1 LFFLVGF
8 LTLTILLIWP
18 VFPYVVLAILLAYLL
33 NPVDRRLR
41 AVISSPGLRASLLTL
56 LVLITFAL
64 PLVYAVQV
72 ITSDVGAALQPER
85 AQEMLQRV
93 HGWLVS
99 HRAEIVATW
108 MLEGVARLRELLL
121 ASVPLLFG
129 SIFSISLGIFVC
141 LFVFYYF
148 TKEGEAIWNAFLIAL
163 PLPMKLK
170 TEVNREVTGIV
181 HAIFY
186 GQLLT
191 ALVQGFVG
199 GFGLAIFQVP
209 QALVL
214 TVLMIMLSFFPF
226 VGTPLIWGPA
236 GVLKIMAGDM
246 WQGIG
251 LLAYGAVIVM
261 NVDNVL
267 RPRLIAMHSQVHPV
281 VILIGIIG
289 GTKIFGFIGFLVGPV
304 IFAIFLQL
312 LRFFADYLPT
322 EATAP
327 PSPES

>member
-1 LFFLVGF
+1 
-8 LTLTILLIWP
+8 
-18 VFPYVVLAILLAYLL
+18 
-33 NPVDRRLR
+33 
-41 AVISSPGLRASLLTL
+41 
-56 LVLITFAL
+56 
-64 PLVYAVQV
+64 
-72 ITSDVGAALQPER
+72 
-85 AQEMLQRV
+85 
-93 HGWLVS
+93 
-99 HRAEIVATW
+99 
-108 MLEGVARLRELLL
+108 MLEGVARVREVLI
-121 ASVPLLFG
+121 ASVPVLFG

-148 TKEGEAIWNAFLIAL
+148 TKEGEAIWNAFLEAL

-170 TEVNREVTGIV
+170 TQVNREVTGIV

-199 GFGLAIFQVP
+199 GLGLAIFQVP
-209 QALVL
+209 QALML

-236 GVLKIMAGDM
+236 AVLKIMAGEM

-251 LLAYGAVIVM
+251 LLVYGAVIVM

-312 LRFFADYLPT
+312 LRFFADYLPA
-322 EATAP
+322 ETAASN
-327 PSPES
+327 SPGKLT